1 MKLFS
6 PDSKFMIAMSRLAD
20 LIILNFLFLITSIP
34 LFTIGTA
41 STALYTVT
49 FRMGTDKD
57 DGVVKPYFRAFREN
71 FKQATVMWLL
81 LLLAGICTAFDT
93 YLFYRAGGWLHFL
106 FIPFAIILIVI
117 LIIASVAFPLLS
129 QFNNSTK
136 QTILNGLLLGLGYL
150 PRTILAAAMHAFPF
164 LVFGYSNLLFF
175 QTAFMWVFLY
185 FSAAAYF
192 SSLLLKRVFKPFM
205 EPQEVEKTEEA

>member
-6 PDSKFMIAMSRLAD
+6 PDSKFMVTMGRLAD
-20 LIILNFLFLITSIP
+20 LIVLNFIFLITCIP
-34 LFTIGTA
+34 LFTIGAA
-41 STALYTVT
+41 STAMYTVT

-57 DGVVKPYFRAFREN
+57 DGVVKPYFRAFKAN

-81 LLLAGICTAFDT
+81 LLLGGLCAAFDT
-93 YLFYRAGGWLHFL
+93 YLFYKMGGWIHFL
-106 FIPFAIILIVI
+106 FVPFAIILIVI
-117 LIIASVAFPLLS
+117 LFIASIAFPLLS

-136 QTILNGLLLGLGYL
+136 QTILNALFLSLGYL
-150 PRTILAAAMHAFPF
+150 PRTILVAAMNAFPF
-164 LVFGYSNLLFF
+164 AVFVYSNLLFF

-185 FSAAAYF
+185 FSVAAYF

-205 EPQEVEKTEEA
+205 EPEEQEKEEA